1 MKKFFRISLSAIILL
16 VLSACNLFGTP
27 QPIFGE
33 NSVLKLSVQTQN
45 GVNTF
50 SKAGDVINYN
60 YVVTNTGSSRLAGPV
75 IVTDPGRSPAC
86 PDVTTVGNGDIYLD
100 LNESITC
107 AASYT
112 ATQAD
117 VTTGSITNLATA
129 TAGGVGSNQAGVTIT
144 LGSPQASTVLTL
156 TKTASPQTYG
166 QVGQQITY
174 TYTLTNIGTTPLG
187 PAQFIVSD
195 NKLTAPLACGQ
206 ANVTI
211 APNQPL
217 NCSALYTITQADMA
231 APNVTNTA
239 SATGASQT
247 TASVTTTITNLT
259 VAATQTPTT
268 IQTATPAPPSNL
280 TPGSTIQHQ
289 VAVGEWL
296 IQIARCYGAT
306 FEDVRNA
313 NLQIADPNFILPS
326 MIVTVPRI
334 GSAGRIYGKPCVTFY
349 TVVSGDT
356 WEAIAQRNNA
366 DLTVLHRVN
375 PVALTA
381 GTVIKIPLNSAGSL
395 PAVVTPNPG
404 TPYVPPPTTS
414 TSSQRINIPTGQT
427 TASITGIVSPNQTV
441 QYVVAATEGQ
451 VLTINLIAD
460 PNEIYI
466 AVNGPTGIALKPSD
480 AAYQWT
486 TTVTTSGDHYINITS
501 AVGTSMKA
509 YTLQVTL
516 TASTTPGA
524 PTATSTNTPN
534 TPSP

>member
-1 MKKFFRISLSAIILL
+1 MKKIFRISLSAIILL

-27 QPIFGE
+27 NPVAGE
-33 NSVLKLSVQTQN
+33 NSVVRLSVQTQN

-75 IVTDPGRSPAC
+75 IVNDPGRSPTC

-112 ATQAD
+112 TTQAD

-129 TAGGVGSNQAGVTIT
+129 TVGGVVSNQTGITIT

-156 TKTASPQTYG
+156 TKTASSQTYG
-166 QVGQQITY
+166 QVGEQITY
-174 TYTLTNIGTTPLG
+174 TYTLTNSGTTPLG

-195 NKLTAPLACGQ
+195 NKLTAPLACGLPN
-206 ANVTI
+206 ATI

-217 NCSALYTITQADMA
+217 TCSALYIITQADMA
-231 APNVTNTA
+231 LPNLTNTA
-239 SATGASQT
+239 TASGAGQT
-247 TASVTTTITNLT
+247 TAPATTTIANLT
-259 VAATQTPTT
+259 APATQTPTN
-268 IQTATPAPPSNL
+268 IQTAAPAPPSNL

-334 GSAGRIYGKPCVTFY
+334 GSAGRIYGPPCVTFY
-349 TVVSGDT
+349 TVQSGDT

-366 DLTVLHRVN
+366 DLAVLHRVN

-381 GTVIKIPLNSAGSL
+381 GTVIKIPLNSAGSV

-404 TPYVPPPTTS
+404 TPYVPAPTGS
-414 TSSQRINIPTGQT
+414 TSSQRINIPAGQT
-427 TASITGIVSPNQTV
+427 TASITGVVGPNQTV

-466 AVNGPTGIALKPSD
+466 GVNGPTGIALKSTD

-486 TTVTTSGDHYINITS
+486 TTVTTSGDHTINVTS
-501 AVGTSMKA
+501 AVGSSLKA

-516 TASTTPGA
+516 ASS
-524 PTATSTNTPN
+524 TATATNTPS